1 MIFLK
6 NFAKGLI
13 YITAIILFF
22 TILALL
28 MVLVFWF
35 GFTNGQPIL
44 GAVGMFV
51 PLIVF
56 VAALVASMDLYYD
69 KFEDYINAK
78 LGIK

>member
-13 YITAIILFF
+13 YITATILFF
-22 TILALL
+22 AILMHL

-35 GFTNGQPIL
+35 GFINGQPIL

-56 VAALVASMDLYYD
+56 VAALVTSMDLYYD
-69 KFEDYINAK
+69 KFDDYIDVK